1 MSGLPVRAHP
11 GASDCEAIG
20 DGWLAQPV
28 NAISSGAFLVA
39 GAALFRSTR
48 GSDRLFAVLVG
59 ANAVGGFGFHGPG
72 DAVSHWLHDV
82 ALAGTLAFIV
92 VADVRPRTSV
102 VLATTAASGALLV
115 LAPDASNLVSGVLV
129 AGIAVAE
136 TRRFLR
142 GRDRAD
148 RRRLLR
154 RFGLPAALLGAAVVV
169 DVLSRT
175 DRPLCRPDSLL
186 QGHAAW
192 HVLTAAALWA
202 WGSAALGARDRAV
215 SD

>member
-1 MSGLPVRAHP
+1 MSALPLRAHP
-11 GASDCEAIG
+11 GAGDCEAIG

-39 GAALFRSTR
+39 GVALFRATR

-102 VLATTAASGALLV
+102 VVATTASSGVLLA

-129 AGIAVAE
+129 AGIAFTE
-136 TRRFLR
+136 TRRLLR
-142 GRDRAD
+142 MRDRAG

-186 QGHAAW
+186 QGHGAW
-192 HVLTAAALWA
+192 HLLTAGALWA
-202 WGSAALGARDRAV
+202 WGSAALGGSARTH
-215 SD
+215 SE